1 MYPFQLYRPST
12 LREALEL
19 YNEYPDSCLL
29 AGGTDA
35 MISFRAGKRAEPR
48 VIDILLPELTGVKE
62 KDGAFEIGACTPL
75 FTAAEF
81 FRAQPQPYRV
91 LQEAA
96 ESIGACQTRHIATIG
111 GNICTGNASADM
123 ATPLLVLDAVLT
135 AASVHGGRE
144 IPIDRFFIRNRQ
156 TALQPGEILTSIR
169 IPKRKNAAC
178 GAAFMKLGKRR
189 GHVIATL
196 NTAALIGVDPAG
208 TVCEVR
214 LAAGTLAPTPVRL
227 YESEKVLLD
236 AKVTPEEIEPV
247 LRRVAEK
254 LLTEI
259 QPRDSLR
266 ASREYRECTAPVAL
280 TRTIRKACGREE
292 TL

>member
-48 VIDILLPELTGVKE
+48 VIDILLPELTGIKE

-169 IPKRKNAAC
+169 IPKRKNATC

>member
-1 MYPFQLYRPST
+1 
-12 LREALEL
+12 
-19 YNEYPDSCLL
+19 
-29 AGGTDA
+29 
-35 MISFRAGKRAEPR
+35 
-48 VIDILLPELTGVKE
+48 
-62 KDGAFEIGACTPL
+62 
-75 FTAAEF
+75 
-81 FRAQPQPYRV
+81 
-91 LQEAA
+91 
-96 ESIGACQTRHIATIG
+96 
-111 GNICTGNASADM
+111 M